1 MTDTPVHSAP
11 SAEAETAA
19 HPQRSESSAAENPDP
34 SELLSGRY
42 RIQAPLGEG
51 AMGQVYQ
58 AEHVLMKKR
67 VAIKVL
73 RRELTENDEMVARF
87 QREAQ
92 AAASLDSPHVCQATD
107 FGQTDN
113 GAFFLVMEYLE
124 GETLESTV
132 NTFGRLET
140 PRALHIA
147 RQIASAL
154 QQAHS
159 QGIVH
164 RDLKPENIMLIERQ
178 GDPNSVKI
186 MDFGIAHMVASAEEN
201 DDGPARLTRKGMVY
215 GTPHYMAPEQVAGDT
230 VDARTDIYAL
240 GVVLFE
246 MLTGTPPFEGETIA
260 VIMGKHVTHPAP
272 SLASRCP
279 EVDFPLELEALITT
293 LLAKDSGDRP
303 QSGAAVIASIN
314 QVIESIS
321 EGSEKKVDFSDVS
334 SMATRG
340 MDAISH
346 SARTT
351 GGFTVV
357 SMERLI
363 GLVLKG
369 VEVGW
374 ALWDSLPR
382 RGRRIAAV
390 ASFCITLLV
399 VATVV
404 LISLLMSGDRQA
416 RVIEDNRQSLL
427 EDAAV
432 IAAIEAAEGGDR
444 AELDALLKEHAHDAH
459 LRYISFM
466 TDLEAGRSVDRI
478 AEAEAIIELDRRYAN
493 DEELIAIIVGRLH
506 TNSDGE
512 AAGALLAENFN
523 ATTRQAVS
531 EIARTHSTRS
541 RRDMAFEFLQ
551 EHNQLRRLEPWD
563 RAAVEFRQASGCTD
577 NKKMIDKIVA
587 IGDSRAI
594 STLEAAAATP
604 RRGCG
609 PLRLNDCISCYRG
622 DLRDAIEALRG
633 E

>member
-1 MTDTPVHSAP
+1 MTDTPHNAS
-11 SAEAETAA
+11 SAEAETVA
-19 HPQRSESSAAENPDP
+19 HPQLPEKSAVEKLDAT
-34 SELLSGRY
+34 ELLSGRY
-42 RIQAPLGEG
+42 RIEAPLGEG
-51 AMGQVYQ
+51 AMGQVYE
-58 AEHVLMKKR
+58 AEHVMMKKR
-67 VAIKVL
+67 VAIKIL

-132 NTFGRLET
+132 NTFGRIEI
-140 PRALHIA
+140 PRALHVA
-147 RQIASAL
+147 RQIATAL

-186 MDFGIAHMVASAEEN
+186 MDFGIAHMVASVEEN
-201 DDGPARLTRKGMVY
+201 EDGPARLTRKGMVY

-279 EVDFPLELEALITT
+279 EVDFPLELEALIAT
-293 LLAKDSGDRP
+293 LLAKDCGDRP
-303 QSGAAVIASIN
+303 QSGAAVIASID

-340 MDAISH
+340 MDAISR

-351 GGFTVV
+351 GGITVV
-357 SMERLI
+357 SMEKLI
-363 GLVLKG
+363 GLILKG

-432 IAAIEAAEGGDR
+432 IAAIEAAEEGDR
-444 AELDALLKEHAHDAH
+444 AELDALLEEHANDAH

-531 EIARTHSTRS
+531 EIARTHPTRS
-541 RRDMAFEFLQ
+541 RRDMAFEFLE

-563 RAAVEFRQASGCTD
+563 RASVEFRQASGCTD
-577 NKKMIDKIVA
+577 NKEMIDKIVA
-587 IGDSRAI
+587 IGDSRAL

-622 DLRDAIEALRG
+622 DIRDAIEALSD